1 MKFLFYN
8 KLEVKEIKYGSAD
21 YQEELQLRDK
31 VLRKPLG
38 MDLFAE
44 NLEKEQWDIHVGA
57 FQENKLIGV
66 LILTVIDNDM
76 LKMRQVAVDENFRSM
91 KTGTALVRF
100 SEEYALLRNYKMI
113 VLNAR
118 STAVDFYVKLGYEKV
133 SDMFLEINIPH
144 YKMQK
149 KLI

>member
-1 MKFLFYN
+1 MYN
-8 KLEVKEIKYGSAD
+8 NQLEVREIEYGSAA
-21 YQEELQLRDK
+21 YQEELLLRDR

-44 NLEKEQWDIHVGA
+44 NLDKERWDMHVGA
-57 FQENKLIGV
+57 FCDKKLIGV
-66 LILTVIDNDM
+66 LILTTIDEGT

-100 SEEYALLRNYKMI
+100 SEEYALQNNCKTI

-118 STAVDFYVKLGYEKV
+118 STAVDFYLKLGYEKI